1 MTDMPPARILDVD
14 PTSYHALP
22 GLSPSLANVLHA
34 RCALIAH
41 DQYERKLEAADDGD
55 DEDVGDDEKVKP
67 DKQARLD
74 GGNILHAL
82 VLGVGKRVDPI
93 PVEILSKNGAIGT
106 DKAKAFVAAS
116 RAAGRI
122 PIQADKLEVHQRT
135 ATAVRARLT
144 TAGHVLDGTSE
155 VAIEWWEP
163 SPNGPV
169 QCRTMM
175 DHVVLL
181 ASDGLAVTPG
191 EPPFHI
197 KPSSAIVYEL
207 KFPGDAQPDR
217 SERTSDGLGY
227 PIAAAARRR
236 ALNALYPSIA
246 GRIEYRFLFCE
257 PHRPYAFWDPT
268 PTGAFLEYGDRVWR
282 LAVHTWSE
290 GLARGRWLDYHDDV
304 MRRQIDLPRWR
315 KMAEGFADDE

>member
-1 MTDMPPARILDVD
+1 MTDLPPARILECD

-22 GLSPSLANVLHA
+22 GLSPSLAKVIHA

-41 DQYERKLEAADDGD
+41 DKYERKLEAAEEGD
-55 DEDVGDDEKVKP
+55 DEDSGDDEKIKP

-74 GGNILHAL
+74 GGSILHAL

-93 PVEILSKNGAIGT
+93 PADILSKNGAIGT
-106 DKAKAFVAAS
+106 DKAKAFVAMS
-116 RAAGRI
+116 RAGGRI
-122 PIQADKLEVHQRT
+122 PVKADKLEVHQRT
-135 ATAVRARLT
+135 ATAVRARLAS
-144 TAGHVLDGTSE
+144 AGHVLDGTSE

-175 DHVVLL
+175 DHLVLV
-181 ASDGLAVTPG
+181 SDA
-191 EPPFHI
+191 
-197 KPSSAIVYEL
+197 KPTAAFIYEL

-227 PIAAAARRR
+227 PIAAAARLR

-268 PTGAFLEYGDRVWR
+268 PTGSYLEYGDRVWR
-282 LAVHTWSE
+282 RAVHTWSE
-290 GLARGRWLDYHDDV
+290 GLARGRWLDYHDDIT
-304 MRRQIDLPRWR
+304 RRQIDLPRWR
-315 KMAEGFADDE
+315 KMAEGFADNE